1 MSGFDREKHLRPLLI
16 GGVALLLLSAFLL
29 YSNHQQTLQRLERQ
43 ATAARSELANFQTS
57 LAEYRSL
64 ESKLGQVGME
74 SPAGGALNLIAA
86 VENAT
91 QQIGA
96 RSQLLYVRPQ
106 PDKVRDD
113 LIEEGVE
120 IKLERLQLN
129 QLVELLY
136 QLESVQKGLKVS
148 QLRVRTRFDNEAQLD
163 VIMVLSRFREKR

>member
-16 GGVALLLLSAFLL
+16 GGLALLLLCGFWL
-29 YSNHQQTLQRLERQ
+29 YSSYQDALHRLERK
-43 ATAARSELANFQTS
+43 ADASRSELTQLQES
-57 LAEYRSL
+57 IKEYRAL
-64 ESKLGQVGME
+64 QTKLQQVSRGNSSGE
-74 SPAGGALNLIAA
+74 NLNLITA

-106 PDKVRDD
+106 PDKVRED

-120 IKLERLQLN
+120 IKLEKLLLN

-136 QLESVQKGLKVS
+136 QLEETQKQLKVS
-148 QLRVRTRFDNEAQLD
+148 QLRVRTRFDDAGQLD
-163 VIMVLSRFREKR
+163 AVMVLSRFREKR